1 MKWQLIFLIFLLF
14 PIISATCE
22 EGQIDVNSA
31 PLDELDIITGI
42 GPAYAQRI
50 TDARPFNSVDD
61 LIHVSG
67 IGPVTLGNI
76 KSQGFACVDGTKK
89 EAKTEEET
97 ENEEIIYEEVV
108 TKEIVEEEIIEEV
121 VEDENKDPL
130 ELESVSLNTKVIK
143 TDDSEESYN
152 VYAIWGLVTFSILLV
167 LLFMLSKL
175 KEDKNEFS

>member
-1 MKWQLIFLIFLLF
+1 MRFSLIFLAFLFL
-14 PIISATCE
+14 PMISAVCE
-22 EGQIDVNSA
+22 EGQIDINSA

-76 KSQGFACVDGTKK
+76 KSQNFACVDGNEEPEDEPAEINTLKGTS
-89 EAKTEEET
+89 EVPEEET
-97 ENEEIIYEEVV
+97 FV
-108 TKEIVEEEIIEEV
+108 EEIIEEEKNEPEIFEEPIPTV
-121 VEDENKDPL
+121 
-130 ELESVSLNTKVIK
+130 LNPKVIK

-152 VYAIWGLVTFSILLV
+152 VYAILGLVTFSMLLV

-175 KEDKNEFS
+175 KEDKNEFD